1 MTKCPEINS
10 PIDEELKHVIEVVR
24 KCVQDEGVHP
34 SIFSHDP
41 GPTNPSGLTLK
52 FTYWEAVEELPS
64 IRANSERSNGAEGE
78 QRERERA
85 DMMGLM
91 ADRFV
96 WNEPEK
102 HISDVI
108 NK

>member
-24 KCVQDEGVHP
+24 SACRMRAFIP
-34 SIFSHDP
+34 AFSRMIP

-64 IRANSERSNGAEGE
+64 IRANSERSNGAEGDKE
-78 QRERERA
+78 K
-85 DMMGLM
+85 G
-91 ADRFV
+91 
-96 WNEPEK
+96 NEPT
-102 HISDVI
+102 
-108 NK
+108 